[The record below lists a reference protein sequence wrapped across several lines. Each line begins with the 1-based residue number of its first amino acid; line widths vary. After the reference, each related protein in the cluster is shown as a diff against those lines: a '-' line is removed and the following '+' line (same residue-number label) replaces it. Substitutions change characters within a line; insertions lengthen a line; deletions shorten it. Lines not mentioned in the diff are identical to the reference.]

1 MFLFHQL
8 YFDKW
13 LTLFDEGYSIL
24 LNGLGSKRNLMQ
36 SFHSKKLENQHVLV
50 VNGFFPSLTVK
61 DILENVAKDFLEMT
75 NTSSNLHDV
84 VDMIAAEMKKY
95 PGLRIFLMIH
105 NLDGGM
111 LRNEKAQHVLSR
123 LSAIERIHLIAT
135 IDHVNAPLS
144 EYLFF

>member
-1 MFLFHQL
+1 M

-36 SFHSKKLENQHVLV
+36 AFHKEKLANQHVLV

-61 DILENVAKDFLEMT
+61 DILDDISKDILEMT

-84 VDMIAAEMKKY
+84 VDLISAAMKKY
-95 PGLRIFLMIH
+95 PGMRIFLMIH

-111 LRNEKAQHVLSR
+111 LRNEKAQHLLSR
-123 LSAIERIHLIAT
+123 LSSVERIHLIAT

-144 EYLFF
+144 KF